1 MATKEEHRSDV
12 MARLQ
17 EVEAEMDKLKANASQ
32 METAAQERFNEL
44 MKNLHTSKAVVEEEL
59 MELVET
65 EAWEKLKEKMDNTI
79 KDLHS
84 AVKDVAAQCR

>member
-12 MARLQ
+12 VARLQ
-17 EVEAEMDKLKANASQ
+17 EVEVEMDKLKASASQ

-44 MKNLHTSKAVVEEEL
+44 MKNLHASKAVVEEEL
-59 MELVET
+59 MDLVET
-65 EAWEKLKEKMDNTI
+65 EAWAKLKEKMNTTLQ
-79 KDLHS
+79 DLHR